1 MNNFITD
8 KYLQQNILIFNQLD
22 DFEKT
27 QVKFPP
33 GLFGILKKK
42 SERRLF

>member
-22 DFEKT
+22 NFKKIR
-27 QVKFPP
+27 VKFP
-33 GLFGILKKK
+33 GNIFEL
-42 SERRLF
+42 

>member
-27 QVKFPP
+27 LVKF
-33 GLFGILKKK
+33 
-42 SERRLF
+42 